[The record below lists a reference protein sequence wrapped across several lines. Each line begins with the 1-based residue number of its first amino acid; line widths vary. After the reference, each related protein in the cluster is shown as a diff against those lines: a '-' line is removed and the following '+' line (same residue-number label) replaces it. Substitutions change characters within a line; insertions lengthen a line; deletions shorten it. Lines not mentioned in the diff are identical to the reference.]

1 MHSYAH
7 VDFDPNLVRRMDRH
21 GPRYTS
27 YPTADR
33 FSEAFDEADYRSW
46 AAKRKVGGFKQP
58 LSLYF
63 HIPFCEALCYYC
75 ACNKIITKDKGKA
88 RHYLHY
94 LLQELELQSRA
105 FDTAD
110 KVEQLH
116 WGGGTPT
123 FLSHAQMRELMQ
135 ATRKH
140 FNLTDESTR
149 EYSIEIDPR
158 RANEET
164 IALVREIGFNRLSLG
179 VQDFD
184 PTVQQAVHRIQTE
197 EETLDIV
204 NAARDLGF
212 TSVAM
217 DLIYG
222 LPKQTIMGFNQ
233 TLKKVIAA
241 APDRIALYNYAH
253 IPTAFKP
260 QRRINEADLPSAE
273 AKLDILSLAIRK
285 LSEAGYIYI
294 GMDHFS
300 KPDDELAIAFK
311 LGTLHRNFQGYST
324 HAECDLIGIGVSA
337 IGQVGP
343 VYSQN
348 YRRLEDYYDRLDM
361 CLLPVM
367 RGHRLSRDD
376 LLRRTIINGLMCQF
390 EISIEAIEAAYLIE
404 FKTYFA
410 EEIGELKSLQEIGLI
425 ILDHEWI
432 SVTAKG
438 RLLVRNI
445 CMVFDKY
452 LRTDLQNQRYSK
464 VI

>member
-1 MHSYAH
+1 MDNYTN
-7 VDFDPNLVRRMDRH
+7 VEFDANLIRRMDKS

-33 FSEAFDEADYRSW
+33 FSEAFSEASYRDW
-46 AAKRKVGGFKQP
+46 ARKRKVGGFKQP

-88 RHYLHY
+88 RHYLRY
-94 LLQELELQSRA
+94 LLKEIELQSQA
-105 FDTAD
+105 FDTRD

-123 FLSHAQMRELMQ
+123 FLTHAQMRELMQ
-135 ATRKH
+135 ATREH
-140 FNLTDESTR
+140 FNLTEESTR

-158 RANEET
+158 RANQET
-164 IALVREIGFNRLSLG
+164 IAVLRDIGFNRLSLG

-184 PTVQQAVHRIQTE
+184 PIVQQAVHRIQTE
-197 EETLDIV
+197 QETLDV
-204 NAARDLGF
+204 VTAARQLGF

-222 LPKQTIMGFNQ
+222 LPTQTVMGFNQ
-233 TLKKVIAA
+233 TLKKVIDAE
-241 APDRIALYNYAH
+241 PDRIALYSYAH
-253 IPTAFKP
+253 LPATFKP
-260 QRRINEADLPSAE
+260 QRRINSADLPGAE
-273 AKLDILSLAIRK
+273 TKLDILNLAIRK

-300 KPDDELAIAFK
+300 KPSDELAVAFK
-311 LGTLHRNFQGYST
+311 RGTLHRNFQGYST

-337 IGQVGP
+337 IGQIGP
-343 VYSQN
+343 IYSQN

-361 CLLPVM
+361 RLLPVM
-367 RGHRLSRDD
+367 RGLRLSRDD
-376 LLRRTIINGLMCQF
+376 LLRRAIINGLMCRF
-390 EISIEAIEAAYLIE
+390 EISIEAIQTAYLID
-404 FKTYFA
+404 FKLYFE
-410 EEIGELKSLQEIGLI
+410 EEIKELKALQDLGLVV
-425 ILDHEWI
+425 LDDEWI
-432 SVTAKG
+432 SVTPKG

-452 LRTDLQNQRYSK
+452 LRTEQQNQRYSK

>member
-1 MHSYAH
+1 MHSYPN
-7 VDFDPNLVRRMDRH
+7 VEFDQSLIRHMDRH

-33 FSEAFDEADYRSW
+33 FSEAFDEANYRSW
-46 AAKRKVGGFKQP
+46 ALKRKVGGFKQP

-63 HIPFCEALCYYC
+63 HIPFCESLCYYC
-75 ACNKIITKDKGKA
+75 ACNKIVTKDKAKA
-88 RHYLHY
+88 SHYLRY
-94 LLQELELQSRA
+94 LLQEIELQSRA
-105 FDTAD
+105 FDTQD

-123 FLSHAQMRELMQ
+123 FLTHAQMRDLMR
-135 ATRKH
+135 ATRNH
-140 FNLTDESTR
+140 FNLSDESAR

-158 RANEET
+158 RADEET
-164 IALVREIGFNRLSLG
+164 MALLREIGFNRVSLG

-184 PTVQQAVHRIQTE
+184 LAVQLAVHRIQSQQ
-197 EETLDIV
+197 ETLDIV
-204 NAARDLGF
+204 NAARRFGF
-212 TSVAM
+212 TSIAM

-222 LPKQTIMGFNQ
+222 LPKQTVMGFNQ

-241 APDRIALYNYAH
+241 NPDRIALYNYAH
-253 IPTAFKP
+253 IPTTFKP
-260 QRRINEADLPSAE
+260 QRRISQADLPNAE
-273 AKLDILSLAIRK
+273 TKLDILSLAIRK

-300 KPDDELAIAFK
+300 KPEDELAIAFK

-324 HAECDLIGIGVSA
+324 HAECDLIGMGVSA
-337 IGQVGP
+337 IGQIGP
-343 VYSQN
+343 IYSQN

-361 CLLPVM
+361 HLLPVM
-367 RGHRLSRDD
+367 RGLRLSRDD
-376 LLRRTIINGLMCQF
+376 LLRRTIINGLMCRF
-390 EISIEAIEAAYLIE
+390 EISIEAIQAAYLIE
-404 FKTYFA
+404 FEAYFA
-410 EEIGELKSLQEIGLI
+410 EEISELKFFQDLGLI
-425 ILDHEWI
+425 VLDHGWI
-432 SVTAKG
+432 SVTDRG